1 MVRLS
6 QESDRLPQNSTDSF
20 LKYLPEESSYRMIH
34 TYNSYAN
41 EYGVLVQS
49 CTFTIIVKTPL
60 VLNSECPRIIH
71 PNHFV
76 GFST

>member
-34 TYNSYAN
+34 TLMNTVFLYNRVHSQ
-41 EYGVLVQS
+41 LLLKHRS
-49 CTFTIIVKTPL
+49 F
-60 VLNSECPRIIH
+60 
-71 PNHFV
+71 
-76 GFST
+76 